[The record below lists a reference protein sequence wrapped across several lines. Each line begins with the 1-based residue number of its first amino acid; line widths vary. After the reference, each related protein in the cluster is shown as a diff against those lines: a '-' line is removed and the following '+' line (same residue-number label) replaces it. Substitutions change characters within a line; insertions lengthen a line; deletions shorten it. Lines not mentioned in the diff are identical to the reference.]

1 MLAMLNSKNNSSQ
14 KLEKIEGRYANCFQ
28 IGQNEFEILIDF
40 GQSYIE
46 DGEEGF
52 HTRIV
57 CNPFYA
63 NVLLELL
70 QASIKRHDDAFGS
83 ITEETE
89 GVSVEK

>member
-1 MLAMLNSKNNSSQ
+1 MAKPKNNSLVKS
-14 KLEKIEGRYANCFQ
+14 EKTEARYANCFQ

-40 GQSYIE
+40 GQSYSE
-46 DGEEGF
+46 NGEENF

-70 QASIKRHDDAFGS
+70 QKSIKQHGDAFRS
-83 ITEETE
+83 VTE
-89 GVSVEK
+89 GI

>member
-1 MLAMLNSKNNSSQ
+1 MTNSKNNSSQ
-14 KLEKIEGRYANCFQ
+14 KTKKIEGQYANCFQ

-40 GQSYIE
+40 GQSYDE
-46 DGEEGF
+46 TGEESF

-70 QASIKRHDDAFGS
+70 RKTIKKYGNAFGS
-83 ITEETE
+83 VTE
-89 GVSVEK
+89 GI

>member
-1 MLAMLNSKNNSSQ
+1 MALMAAMTNSKNNSSQ
-14 KLEKIEGRYANCFQ
+14 KTKKIKGQYANCFQ

-40 GQSYIE
+40 GQSYSE
-46 DGEEGF
+46 NGEENF

-70 QASIKRHDDAFGS
+70 KVSIKRHEVDFGS
-83 ITEETE
+83 TTE
-89 GVSVEK
+89 GI

>member
-1 MLAMLNSKNNSSQ
+1 MALANSKENSSQ
-14 KLEKIEGRYANCFQ
+14 KLEKFEGRYANCFQ

-40 GQSYIE
+40 GQSYTG
-46 DGEEGF
+46 DGEDDF

-70 QASIKRHDDAFGS
+70 QASIKRHENTFSHNDKDL
-83 ITEETE
+83 
-89 GVSVEK
+89 